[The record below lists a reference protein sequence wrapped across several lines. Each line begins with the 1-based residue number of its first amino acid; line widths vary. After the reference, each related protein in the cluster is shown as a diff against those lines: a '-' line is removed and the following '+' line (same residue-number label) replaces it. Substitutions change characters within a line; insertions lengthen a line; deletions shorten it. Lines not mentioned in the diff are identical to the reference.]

1 MKKCIRIPD
10 YSEHLLSNPESLST
24 GQWNPGEDYGSPLA
38 SSERHRCPHAKAS
51 GRPLKAAPALFCSS
65 TIRKKRCNH
74 RSTIRQILWSAI
86 PPSLS
91 SCMPIK
97 RNTSARWGMGK
108 HQAFDCSPW
117 PHPYEADHAL
127 SLSIPISAHLW
138 RLALVRAIWN
148 TSKQFRR

>member
-1 MKKCIRIPD
+1 MYPNTWFFRT
-10 YSEHLLSNPESLST
+10 ST
-24 GQWNPGEDYGSPLA
+24 FKPRKSFNRPVKSWKGLWNPARLIWATALPTCQGIRAPVKSE
-38 SSERHRCPHAKAS
+38 SSA
-51 GRPLKAAPALFCSS
+51 FCST
-65 TIRKKRCNH
+65 TIHKKRCNH
-74 RSTIRQILWSAI
+74 CSTIRQILWSAI

-91 SCMPIK
+91 ARIPIK

-108 HQAFDCSPW
+108 HQTYGCLPW

-127 SLSIPISAHLW
+127 SLSDLFFAHLW